1 MSDVVR
7 LPRASEAKIAA
18 EKLRDYAL
26 NPEHPTGH
34 DKARV
39 FRSALD
45 IGQDDWEF
53 LRDQILERVPEA
65 PVTAVR
71 PNPPWGV
78 EYDVRIPVDGHNG
91 ETHRV
96 ITGWLVIEDAAPRL
110 ITLYVELPQRRD

>member
-1 MSDVVR
+1 MADVVR
-7 LPRASEAKIAA
+7 LPRASKADIAA

-26 NPEHPTGH
+26 NPEHSTGR

-71 PNPPWGV
+71 PNALGS
-78 EYDVRIPVDGHNG
+78 
-91 ETHRV
+91 
-96 ITGWLVIEDAAPRL
+96 
-110 ITLYVELPQRRD
+110 